1 MVEEERTLIG
11 TLKALGYS
19 KKSIAAKYLGYAV
32 LATLTGGIFGV
43 MIGEKILPYIIITAY
58 KIMYRHL
65 PDVEI
70 PYNLYYGVLACVAAL
85 LCTVAATI
93 FFLYEGIE
101 RAGSRINETAGTEAG
116 KKSLP

>member
-1 MVEEERTLIG
+1 MRNV
-11 TLKALGYS
+11 KALGYS

-43 MIGEKILPYIIITAY
+43 MIGEKIFPILLLTAY

-93 FFLYEGIE
+93 FSCDEGIE